1 MRDDLPGY
9 RELPLLH
16 TDGDYRH
23 AWDVYPP
30 GENLGC
36 LRNLTSRTRRRGF
49 ATVRENTV
57 VNISLPMNHPDPP
70 LFGRQPLQH
79 TVFSPSRNVMDDR
92 LDRFF
97 TQASTQWDGFRHV
110 RAREFGFFT
119 GHPGGFEADD
129 DRLGVNHWAETGI
142 IGRGLLVDVS
152 ARCPATP
159 GEWAGGGHVIDADAL
174 ARAVDD
180 AGAEVLPGDVLCVR
194 TGWMRCY
201 WESDTAGRDCLARS
215 RRWPGLAGS
224 ASMAELL
231 WDWRVS
237 AVTADNPAVEA
248 APGRPGDGSLHRRLL
263 PLLGMPMGELF
274 TFEELARVCADLGR
288 HEFLFVS
295 VPLNLPGGVGSPGNA
310 VAVL

>member
-36 LRNLTSRTRRRGF
+36 LRNLTSRARRRGF

-119 GHPGGFEADD
+119 GHPGAS
-129 DRLGVNHWAETGI
+129 RRMTT
-142 IGRGLLVDVS
+142 VS
-152 ARCPATP
+152 ASTTGPRPA
-159 GEWAGGGHVIDADAL
+159 
-174 ARAVDD
+174 
-180 AGAEVLPGDVLCVR
+180 
-194 TGWMRCY
+194 
-201 WESDTAGRDCLARS
+201 S
-215 RRWPGLAGS
+215 
-224 ASMAELL
+224 
-231 WDWRVS
+231 S
-237 AVTADNPAVEA
+237 AVVSSSMCPRGAPPHPANGP
-248 APGRPGDGSLHRRLL
+248 PGA
-263 PLLGMPMGELF
+263 M
-274 TFEELARVCADLGR
+274 
-288 HEFLFVS
+288 
-295 VPLNLPGGVGSPGNA
+295 
-310 VAVL
+310 